1 MKLIKNIL
9 FSLFLL
15 LNVKQTFAQSVLT
28 LQAAID
34 TALYTNL
41 GLIISRNE
49 AAIADNN
56 ASRANAGMLPR
67 IDLNAGANYSNISL
81 NQKFNTGV
89 EINKSGVENRSY
101 NGQLALNWTLFD
113 GTKMF
118 ATYQKLQILN
128 DMGELNVQIKTE
140 EIIYSVIRA
149 YSDIIRQKI
158 VLNGLNTNIGLYEE
172 RQRLAEMKLA
182 IGKSSRTELL
192 QAQMDL
198 NTQKNLLLKQN
209 TLLKNAR
216 LELRRILMFSPEK
229 AFEVSDS
236 LELNEKISVNDVLSQ
251 LESGNKQLQLLRM
264 NDKQKLQEVKEQQSY
279 AYPRV
284 NLNAGYNFTSSSST
298 QGLFLVNQ
306 NRGPMVGLTFNWNLY
321 NGTQK
326 RSVEN
331 MKLQHQNSLL
341 VYDNTKLTLQ
351 TMVTNAWL
359 RYHDAVEIAKLEK
372 ETNRLAMENL
382 TITMERFKL
391 NEATLLELKDAQQL
405 NEASITRL
413 ANTLFDAKNAETEML
428 FLSGKLVK

>member
-1 MKLIKNIL
+1 MKKIKNTLIL
-9 FSLFLL
+9 LFLL
-15 LNVKQTFAQSVLT
+15 LNVIPALAQSILT

-41 GLIISRNE
+41 GLMISRNE
-49 AAIADNN
+49 ATIADNN

-67 IDLNAGANYSNISL
+67 IDLNAGANYSNLSL

-89 EINKSGVENRSY
+89 EINKNGVENRSY

-140 EIIYSVIRA
+140 EIIYNVIRA
-149 YSDIIRQKI
+149 YSDIVRQKI
-158 VLNGLNTNIGLYEE
+158 VLKGLINNIGLYEE
-172 RQRLAEMKLA
+172 RNKLAEMKLS
-182 IGKSSRTELL
+182 IGKSSRSELL

-198 NTQKNLLLKQN
+198 NNQKNLLLKQN
-209 TLLKNAR
+209 TLLKNAKM
-216 LELRRILMFSPEK
+216 ELGRILMFSPEK
-229 AFEVSDS
+229 TFEVSDS

-306 NRGPMVGLTFNWNLY
+306 NRGPLVGLTFNWNLY

-331 MKLQHQNSLL
+331 MKLQHQNTLL
-341 VYDNTKLTLQ
+341 VYDDTKITLQ

-372 ETNRLAMENL
+372 ETNHLAMENL

-405 NEASITRL
+405 NEASIIRL
-413 ANTLFDAKNAETEML
+413 ANTLFEAKNAETELL

>member
-1 MKLIKNIL
+1 MKQVK
-9 FSLFLL
+9 STLL
-15 LNVKQTFAQSVLT
+15 LLIFWGILPQTFAQGVLT

-34 TALYTNL
+34 TALYSNL

-49 AAIADNN
+49 ATIAENN
-56 ASRANAGMLPR
+56 TSRANAGMMPR
-67 IDLNAGANYSNISL
+67 IDINAGANYSNIGL

-140 EIIYSVIRA
+140 EIIYNVIRT
-149 YSDIIRQKI
+149 YSDIVRQKI
-158 VLNGLNTNIGLYEE
+158 VLKGLTNNMGLYEE
-172 RQRLAEMKLA
+172 RYKLAEMKLA
-182 IGKSSRTELL
+182 IGKSSRSELL

-198 NTQKNLLLKQN
+198 NNQKNLLLKQV
-209 TLLKNAR
+209 TLLKNAK
-216 LELRRILMFSPEK
+216 LELCKLMMYSPESS
-229 AFEVSDS
+229 FEVSDS
-236 LELNEKISVNDVLSQ
+236 LEINEKITVNDVLSQ

-284 NLNAGYNFTSSSST
+284 NLNAGYNFTSNSST

-306 NRGPMVGLTFNWNLY
+306 NRGPLVGLSFNWSLY

-341 VYDNTKLTLQ
+341 MYDDTKLAIQ

-359 RYHDAVEIAKLEK
+359 RYHDAAEIARLEK
-372 ETNRLAMENL
+372 ENYQLSVENL

-391 NEATLLELKDAQQL
+391 NEATLLELKDAQQI

-413 ANTLFDAKNAETEML
+413 ANTLFEAKNAETEML